1 LLLTERA
8 RTGVVFS
15 DGGIE
20 VKTAAKGT
28 QRVFA
33 EERKQQ
39 ILAALKR
46 APAIRAAELGVALG
60 TSLASIRRDL
70 ADLERSGLLKRTHGG
85 AISND
90 LVALEPSL
98 AEKEDQYQ
106 AEKAAIGVTAAS
118 LVQPGDTVFLDAG
131 STTRQIAR
139 ELRRHR
145 NLTVV
150 TNALS
155 VASELASSDL
165 EIILTGG
172 QLRRGVLSQVG
183 PIAEQ
188 AIATLHV
195 DKLFLA
201 ANGVDLAKGIT
212 TPNII
217 EARTKRAMVDN
228 AKEVILVADHSKF
241 GRVTLGRVCGLERL
255 AAVVTDAG
263 IADRF
268 VTAFAAR
275 RIKLHVASAPRSR
288 TTTVMPRAR
297 RT

>member
-1 LLLTERA
+1 M
-8 RTGVVFS
+8 
-15 DGGIE
+15 
-20 VKTAAKGT
+20 
-28 QRVFA
+28 FA
-33 EERKQQ
+33 EERKQR

-46 APAIRAAELGVALG
+46 APAIRAVELGLALG
-60 TSLASIRRDL
+60 TSLASVRRDL

-90 LVALEPSL
+90 VVALEPSL
-98 AEKEDQYQ
+98 AEKEDQYR
-106 AEKAAIGVTAAS
+106 AEKAAIGVTAAA
-118 LVQPGDTVFLDAG
+118 LVQPGDTIFLDAG
-131 STTRQIAR
+131 STTRQIAH

-145 NLTVV
+145 NVTVV

-165 EIILTGG
+165 EIVLTGG

-188 AIATLHV
+188 AIAALHV

-217 EARTKRAMVDN
+217 EARTKRVMVDN

-255 AAVVTDAG
+255 DAIVTDDG
-263 IADRF
+263 IPERF

-275 RIKLHVASAPRSR
+275 RVTLHIAAAARAKATAP
-288 TTTVMPRAR
+288 MPRAR
-297 RT
+297 RR